1 MVKLDS
7 ENVKQI
13 KGATTQGKLSHLL
26 CSESH
31 LTVATPAT
39 NGSCMSS
46 FSHAPGRSRLRLFVK
61 AVPGEKPLIGTW
73 HVVFQLSSPL

>member
-26 CSESH
+26 CSENH
-31 LTVATPAT
+31 LTVATTAT
-39 NGSCMSS
+39 DGSCVSS
-46 FSHAPGRSRLRLFVK
+46 FSHAPGRVRSRLFVK

>member
-39 NGSCMSS
+39 NGSC